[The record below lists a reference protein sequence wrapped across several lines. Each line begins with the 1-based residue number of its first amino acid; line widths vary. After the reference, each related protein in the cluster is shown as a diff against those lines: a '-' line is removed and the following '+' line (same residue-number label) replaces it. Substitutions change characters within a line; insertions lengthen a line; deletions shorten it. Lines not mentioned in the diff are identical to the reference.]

1 MNFNMHAHTHTNTHT
16 NFHAPNLMIMSLTVA
31 YFGQLE
37 TESNK
42 LDKNPSPIAPLS
54 KKKTKLQQNRH
65 IIINK
70 NYVSVK

>member
-1 MNFNMHAHTHTNTHT
+1 
-16 NFHAPNLMIMSLTVA
+16 MIMSLTVA

-42 LDKNPSPIAPLS
+42 LDQNPSPIAPS
-54 KKKTKLQQNRH
+54 QKKKKLQQNRH